1 MGKVAASEMRNTK
14 KKKKGR
20 PSLLDLQKRNLK
32 QQQQQDQHHHNH
44 QQTLI
49 SSTPNSNPPNRR
61 STRRDPNLAGVSP
74 ASSDDDND
82 DDDDDERKEK
92 KVKLVVRLPPSNH
105 HYSQPRSLN
114 SADSNADCES
124 HEASLKK
131 PKIAGDRSGGD
142 LPLPP
147 PPPPPP
153 SADQVEK
160 GQKATDTLNGSPLD
174 SGPTT
179 PLPDK
184 KLLVFILD
192 RLQKKDT
199 YGVFSEPVDPN
210 ELPDY
215 HEIIE
220 QPMDFRTVRKKLEER
235 RYSNLDEFQADVFLI
250 CSNAM
255 LYNAPD
261 TVYFRQARSI
271 QELAKRDFENL
282 RQVNDDGEPQ
292 PKIVRRGRPPNKNL
306 KKSFGG
312 PPFERVGPES
322 SSDATLATGG
332 DNVIGPNSFNLRRG
346 PSPFRFRSN
355 DALLR
360 TSLQSRNNETYVDL
374 SSEWNSEFPASI
386 LKAEAKYGK
395 KQFSLDENRRATY
408 KQFHPSGNETFV
420 LTTLN
425 GDMKPLM
432 GVGLH
437 SEHGYARSLAR
448 FAANLA
454 PAVWKIASKKIESV
468 LPNGVKFG
476 PGWVGEN
483 DALPQPPSTL
493 PEQRSSNNPAHDGHS
508 LGPITMPVNSVV
520 THRSSLPRK
529 EEMAEAVS
537 GQNSNSPG
545 TSFHTQQKHML
556 NPGRNGFNGVSGYDL
571 SSQMGLVRT
580 MPTIRSG
587 LEEAS
592 VPSQMLG
599 VVSRSNTLSSLTPT
613 MVANQTIS
621 EPKLPENPES
631 TPEVAVLSGVQPWQ
645 HRQYSLPVP
654 PDLNVRFQGPGSP
667 SSSSFR
673 IGSPQHP
680 DLALQL

>member
-1 MGKVAASEMRNTK
+1 
-14 KKKKGR
+14 
-20 PSLLDLQKRNLK
+20 
-32 QQQQQDQHHHNH
+32 
-44 QQTLI
+44 
-49 SSTPNSNPPNRR
+49 
-61 STRRDPNLAGVSP
+61 
-74 ASSDDDND
+74 
-82 DDDDDERKEK
+82 
-92 KVKLVVRLPPSNH
+92 
-105 HYSQPRSLN
+105 
-114 SADSNADCES
+114 
-124 HEASLKK
+124 
-131 PKIAGDRSGGD
+131 
-142 LPLPP
+142 
-147 PPPPPP
+147 
-153 SADQVEK
+153 
-160 GQKATDTLNGSPLD
+160 
-174 SGPTT
+174 
-179 PLPDK
+179 
-184 KLLVFILD
+184 
-192 RLQKKDT
+192 
-199 YGVFSEPVDPN
+199 
-210 ELPDY
+210 
-215 HEIIE
+215 
-220 QPMDFRTVRKKLEER
+220 MDFRTVRKKLEEG

-255 LYNAPD
+255 LYNASD

-292 PKIVRRGRPPNKNL
+292 PKIVRRGRPPSKNS
-306 KKSFGG
+306 KKSFGS

-360 TSLQSRNNETYVDL
+360 TSHQSRNNETYVDL

-508 LGPITMPVNSVV
+508 LGPITMSVNSVG

-537 GQNSNSPG
+537 GQNSISPG
-545 TSFHTQQKHML
+545 TSFHAQQKHML
-556 NPGRNGFNGVSGYDL
+556 NPGRNGLNGVSGYDL
-571 SSQMGLVRT
+571 SSQMGMVRT

-592 VPSQMLG
+592 VPSPMLG

-621 EPKLPENPES
+621 EPKLPENPGS
-631 TPEVAVLSGVQPWQ
+631 TPEVAALSGVQPWQ

-673 IGSPQHP
+673 IGSPQQP